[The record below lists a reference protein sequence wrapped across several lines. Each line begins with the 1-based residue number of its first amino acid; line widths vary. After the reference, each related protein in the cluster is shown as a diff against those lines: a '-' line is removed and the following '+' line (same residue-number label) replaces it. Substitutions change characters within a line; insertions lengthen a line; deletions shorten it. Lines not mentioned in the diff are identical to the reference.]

1 MINLSNVT
9 HTFSKGTP
17 NETAALKDIH
27 IKIGRNTFAAIVGP
41 NGSGKSTLLNVIA
54 GTIQPDAG
62 TVEIDGKNV
71 TRLPEF
77 RRSFLISRVF
87 QNPLAGTA
95 SELSILDN
103 FRLAAIRTGAKKLVQ
118 GITPEFIQ
126 TVKDRIAVLG
136 IGLENKLHQPV
147 GALSG
152 GQRQALTL
160 LMAVMDKSSV
170 LLMDEPTAAL
180 DPGTATTIMELAA
193 QLTREN
199 ELTTVMV
206 THSLRDAEKY
216 GSHVVLMQEGAIH
229 KQWHRNQQPFVTAE
243 ELLKFF

>member
-1 MINLSNVT
+1 MISIKNVS

-17 NETAALKDIH
+17 NETAALKNIQLEID
-27 IKIGRNTFAAIVGP
+27 KNTFAVIVGP

-54 GTIQPDAG
+54 GSVQPDSGIVA
-62 TVEIDGKNV
+62 IDGTDV

-77 RRSFLISRVF
+77 RRSHLISRVF

-95 SELSILDN
+95 AELSILDN
-103 FRLAAIRTGAKKLVQ
+103 FRLAAIRTGSKKLIQ
-118 GITPEFIQ
+118 GTTPEFIQ
-126 TVKDRIAVLG
+126 TVKERISVLG
-136 IGLENKLHQPV
+136 KGLENKLQQPV

-160 LMAVMDKSSV
+160 LMAVMDKASV

-180 DPGTATTIMELAA
+180 DPRTATTIMELASG
-193 QLTREN
+193 LTKEN
-199 ELTTVMV
+199 ALTTVLV

-216 GSHVVLMQEGAIH
+216 GTQVVLMQEGAIQ
-229 KQWHRNQQPFVTAE
+229 KQWNRQREPVVTAE